1 LEEGPK
7 FLVEK
12 GTFHGEKCTF
22 LGERPKFPRE
32 TYFKNLFVI
41 IIIIFLFLYV
51 IATYHWKG
59 FEESYNFVSGN
70 ALIKIHMQKLQS
82 NKILNTFVPHGNLNF
97 FILGDMI
104 VPKKKRFNL
113 FFGAT

>member
-7 FLVEK
+7 FLMEK

-41 IIIIFLFLYV
+41 AIIIFLFLYV
-51 IATYHWKG
+51 IATYH
-59 FEESYNFVSGN
+59 
-70 ALIKIHMQKLQS
+70 
-82 NKILNTFVPHGNLNF
+82 
-97 FILGDMI
+97 
-104 VPKKKRFNL
+104 
-113 FFGAT
+113 

>member
-70 ALIKIHMQKLQS
+70 ASIKIHMQKLQS